1 MESFWHLALQNLIN
15 VMMLFLA
22 LKVFFRDGR
31 RASATAESEHVKKHV
46 IIDEILKNHKQKLE
60 DLERKQSLLESDIYA
75 EIANLRTL
83 VEDKFNTIYNILIT
97 IK

>member
-15 VMMLFLA
+15 VMMFFLA
-22 LKVFFRDGR
+22 LKIFFRDGR
-31 RASATAESEHVKKHV
+31 RTSESAEKEHIKKHA
-46 IIDEILKNHKQKLE
+46 IIDEVLKNHQQKLD

-83 VEDKFNTIYNILIT
+83 VEDKFNSIYNILIT
-97 IK
+97 FK